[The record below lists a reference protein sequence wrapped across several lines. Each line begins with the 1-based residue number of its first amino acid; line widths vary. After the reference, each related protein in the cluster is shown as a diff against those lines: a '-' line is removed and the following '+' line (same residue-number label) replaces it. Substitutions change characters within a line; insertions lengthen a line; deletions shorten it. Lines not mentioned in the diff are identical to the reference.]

1 MTSATPP
8 DGFIEALTRHQPAL
22 EAFCRI
28 HVARREDVA
37 EVLQAACVRIWQK
50 SADWEAGTDF
60 LPWAF
65 TVTRFVILSH
75 IRDRMRD
82 RLVLDEDVVSAM
94 SAESAEAAAGYDRR
108 RERLEHCLGRLGAE
122 QRALLAS
129 HYLEGRSLAS
139 LAESAGRSRSAL
151 KMQLLRLRAQL
162 AECIGRKFE
171 KPA

>member
-1 MTSATPP
+1 MTSRPP
-8 DGFIEALTRHQPAL
+8 QNGFIEALTRHQPAL

-37 EVLQAACVRIWQK
+37 EVLQAACVRLWEK
-50 SADWEAGTDF
+50 SADWDAGTDF

-75 IRDRMRD
+75 IRDQMRD
-82 RLVLDEDVVSAM
+82 RLVLDEEVVLAM
-94 SAESAEAAAGYDRR
+94 SADSPEAAAGYDRR
-108 RERLEHCLGRLGAE
+108 RERLDHCLGKLGAE
-122 QRALLAS
+122 QRALLSS

-162 AECIGRKFE
+162 AECVGRQSDN
-171 KPA
+171 PA